1 MIHFGTQAV
10 VDIDA
15 TATVKTFTLLVAVKR
30 ASSACH
36 GFSSTALINGK
47 QRLIVNIMLNID

>member
-30 ASSACH
+30 ASSACN
-36 GFSSTALINGK
+36 GLSSKALIKGK
-47 QRLIVNIMLNID
+47 QRLIFNIMLNID